1 MVGERK
7 FTPFADG
14 ETSLG
19 LHGLTFENGTA
30 ALAVYGNATF
40 TRDAAGRAAL
50 AEVVAVL
57 LEAQAVLAA
66 EDLPERTAGPDEV
79 QVVGNPFD

>member
-1 MVGERK
+1 MVGDR
-7 FTPFADG
+7 TLDPFADD
-14 ETSLG
+14 ETSLA

-50 AEVVAVL
+50 ADVIAL
-57 LEAQAVLAA
+57 LRKAEAVLAA
-66 EDLPERTAGPDEV
+66 EDLPGRIAPGVDVPTV
-79 QVVGNPFD
+79 RNPFD

>member
-1 MVGERK
+1 MVGDR
-7 FTPFADG
+7 TLDPFADD
-14 ETSLG
+14 ETSLA

-50 AEVVAVL
+50 ADVL
-57 LEAQAVLAA
+57 AILRKAEAVLAV
-66 EDLPERTAGPDEV
+66 EDLPARIDAGQDVPT
-79 QVVGNPFD
+79 VGNPFD

>member
-1 MVGERK
+1 MVGDRNLD
-7 FTPFADG
+7 PFADD
-14 ETSLG
+14 ETSLA

-50 AEVVAVL
+50 ADVL
-57 LEAQAVLAA
+57 AILRKAEAVLAA
-66 EDLPERTAGPDEV
+66 EDLPARIDAGQEV
-79 QVVGNPFD
+79 PTVRNPFD